1 MAIRVE
7 QKFRMNGISW
17 QSGHVYTFR
26 YNAWQHDPHP
36 TIVLMGRYT
45 GLHPNTG
52 HQWRLIQGINL
63 SYVPRSHR
71 RLFAIQWIQEYERT
85 GGDTRFTW
93 QIVKRRFPF
102 LQYAVRRY
110 LFKPAYYIQ
119 KPIEIQFEDL
129 EDAIIDT
136 WAKDFSKKIRIDLMK
151 KYHAVRSNVKK
162 HNVNPFGRFL
172 NKVFKG

>member
-1 MAIRVE
+1 MYRV
-7 QKFRMNGISW
+7 S
-17 QSGHVYTFR
+17 
-26 YNAWQHDPHP
+26 
-36 TIVLMGRYT
+36 

-52 HQWRLIQGINL
+52 HQHRYIQGINL

-85 GGDTRFTW
+85 NGDTRFTW

-110 LFKPAYYIQ
+110 MFKPAYYIQ
-119 KPIEIQFEDL
+119 NPIEIQFENM

-136 WAKDFSKKIRIDLMK
+136 WAKDFSKKVRIDLMK
-151 KYHAVRSNVKK
+151 KYHSVKQNVRK

-172 NKVFKG
+172 NKIFRG